1 MQYKVT
7 TMRRQ
12 MEYVHPSQH
21 TIPGTMRRQTEYV
34 HPRHHAIQ
42 GTMRE
47 TKRLQNTYMR
57 RQTEYNMQYKVQGT
71 NRIRT
76 SETTWYNED
85 KQNTYIRDNIRYK
98 VQ

>member
-21 TIPGTMRRQTEYV
+21 TIPGNE
-34 HPRHHAIQ
+34 
-42 GTMRE
+42 
-47 TKRLQNTYMR
+47 K
-57 RQTEYNMQYKVQGT
+57 T

-76 SETTWYNED
+76 SETPCNTRYNVKTNRIRSSET
-85 KQNTYIRDNIRYK
+85 TYTTR
-98 VQ
+98 

>member
-21 TIPGTMRRQTEYV
+21 TIPGKMRRQKDYV
-34 HPRHHAIQ
+34 QPRQHAIQ
-42 GTMRE
+42 GNE
-47 TKRLQNTYMR
+47 K
-57 RQTEYNMQYKVQGT
+57 T

-76 SETTWYNED
+76 SESTYN
-85 KQNTYIRDNIRYK
+85 TR
-98 VQ
+98 